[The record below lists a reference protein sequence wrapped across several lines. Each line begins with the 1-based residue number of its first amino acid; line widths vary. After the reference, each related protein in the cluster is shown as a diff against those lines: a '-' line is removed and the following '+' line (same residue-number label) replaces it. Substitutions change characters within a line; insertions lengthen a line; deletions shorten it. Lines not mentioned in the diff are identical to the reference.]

1 MTGFT
6 ADIVPIAEE
15 IAQLTSNVFTFLA
28 EAGVEAR
35 VIHHVGLVIDE
46 ILTNLGTHGGNATA
60 QARVSINV
68 YPKNVA
74 AEIADYGR
82 PFDPRVPKA
91 VDTGASAED
100 RQIGGLGLHLVRQ
113 LTSEL
118 GYRHDGERNWT
129 TFCIPRE
136 QRREY
141 GSQ

>member
-1 MTGFT
+1 MTGFV
-6 ADIVPIAEE
+6 AHIVPNAEE
-15 IAQLTSNVFTFLA
+15 IAQLTSNVFEFL
-28 EAGVEAR
+28 EGAGVEAR
-35 VIHHVGLVIDE
+35 AIHHVGLVIDE
-46 ILTNLGTHGGNATA
+46 ILTNVGTHGGNATVPA
-60 QARVSINV
+60 MVSITV
-68 YPKNVA
+68 YPHYVA

-91 VDTGASAED
+91 VDTGANAED

-136 QRREY
+136 QRR
-141 GSQ
+141 G